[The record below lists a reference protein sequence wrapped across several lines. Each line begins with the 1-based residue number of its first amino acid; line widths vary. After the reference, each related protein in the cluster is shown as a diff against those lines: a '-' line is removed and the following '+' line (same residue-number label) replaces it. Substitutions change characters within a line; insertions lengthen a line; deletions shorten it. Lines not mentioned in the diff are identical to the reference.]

1 MLQTEIQVL
10 SSDDRVFPFCTRPS
24 PVSDTASAR
33 LSEAGFFCAI
43 FFQDEYT
50 SVNSVL
56 MRAFVL
62 VLLVAGVG
70 VSAETPLPFGIR
82 VQNVESLAQHH
93 SNVVFDTDLLASAN
107 AAEQALREMEQQL
120 GPYHP
125 DLAPALVETANLSL
139 AIGDIETAEEYLD
152 QALHNAR
159 VNNGLYGDQQLPI
172 LRGLLDLFLLS
183 GDREGF
189 EERAA
194 YQLRL
199 LGAGLPPFEAGE
211 LQAATEFFDV
221 SLDALLDASWEGRHR
236 DVLRLHDRFE
246 SMTEQVCA
254 DPSVADTWCQP
265 FTFRLGR
272 FYYLL
277 EYKLDVLLDDPRFE
291 RGFTDPSWQS
301 LDREPRL
308 DALQRRLFRRG
319 EQVFERLLS
328 LHPDNHDALSALAD
342 WHWFYKKRD
351 QAIELYR
358 RACAAEPQRFE
369 TAGPLPEY
377 PRLSYRLAFRDVPVR
392 VQLSTTVTEK
402 GQPRD
407 LNLAAI
413 DPGAEGVPGSLRR
426 ALRRM
431 VFRPAFADCQVPD
444 ESTFE
449 KQVFYLP

>member
-1 MLQTEIQVL
+1 M
-10 SSDDRVFPFCTRPS
+10 
-24 PVSDTASAR
+24 SDTASAR

-43 FFQDEYT
+43 FSEDEHP
-50 SVNSVL
+50 SVKSLL

-62 VLLVAGVG
+62 VLLVAGVE

-82 VQNVESLAQHH
+82 VQDVESLEQHH
-93 SNVVFDTDLLASAN
+93 SNVVFDTDLLAAAY
-107 AAEQALREMEQQL
+107 AAEQALGEMERRL

-139 AIGDIETAEEYLD
+139 AIGNIEAAEQYLD

-211 LQAATEFFDV
+211 LHAATEFFDV
-221 SLDALLDASWEGRHR
+221 SLDALLDASWEGRDR

-246 SMTEQVCA
+246 MMTEQVCA

-265 FTFRLGR
+265 LTFRLGR

-277 EYKLDVLLDDPRFE
+277 EYKLDVLVDDPRLE

-308 DALQRRLFRRG
+308 EALQRRLFIRG
-319 EQVFERLLS
+319 ELVFERLLS
-328 LHPDNHDALSALAD
+328 LKPDDHDALSALAD

-351 QAIELYR
+351 QATKLYR

-369 TAGPLPEY
+369 SAGPLPEY
-377 PRLSYRLAFRDVPVR
+377 PRLAYKVAFRDVPVS
-392 VQLSTTVTEK
+392 VELSTTVTER

-407 LNLAAI
+407 LDLAALE
-413 DPGAEGVPGSLRR
+413 PEAEGVPGSLKR
-426 ALRRM
+426 ALRNM
-431 VFRPAFADCQVPD
+431 VFRPAFANCQDPA
-444 ESTFE
+444 ESILE
-449 KQVFYLP
+449 MKLFYLP

>member
-1 MLQTEIQVL
+1 MTTGFFPFVPGPAQCLIQPL
-10 SSDDRVFPFCTRPS
+10 PASPRRVFFALYS
-24 PVSDTASAR
+24 
-33 LSEAGFFCAI
+33 
-43 FFQDEYT
+43 QDEHLP
-50 SVNSVL
+50 VNSVL
-56 MRAFVL
+56 IRALVL
-62 VLLVAGVG
+62 VLLVAGVE

-82 VQNVESLAQHH
+82 VQNVESLEQHH

-107 AAEQALREMEQQL
+107 AAEQALREMEQRL

-125 DLAPALVETANLSL
+125 DLAPALVETADLLL
-139 AIGDIETAEEYLD
+139 AIGDIEAAEQYLD

-221 SLDALLDASWEGRHR
+221 SLDALLDASWEGRDR

-254 DPSVADTWCQP
+254 DSSVADTWCQP

-277 EYKLDVLLDDPRFE
+277 EYKLDVLVDDPRFE
-291 RGFTDPSWQS
+291 RGFSDPGWQS

-308 DALQRRLFRRG
+308 EALQRRLFIRG

-328 LHPDNHDALSALAD
+328 LQPDNHDALSALAD

-351 QAIELYR
+351 QATKLYQ

-377 PRLSYRLAFRDVPVR
+377 PRLSYNLAFRDVPVP
-392 VQLSTTVTEK
+392 VELSTTVTER

-407 LNLAAI
+407 LDLAAV
-413 DPGAEGVPGSLRR
+413 DPEAEGLPGSLRR

-431 VFRPAFADCQVPD
+431 VFRPAFANCQEPA
-444 ESTFE
+444 ESMLE
-449 KQVFYLP
+449 MELFYLP

>member
-1 MLQTEIQVL
+1 M
-10 SSDDRVFPFCTRPS
+10 
-24 PVSDTASAR
+24 SDTASAR

-43 FFQDEYT
+43 FSEDEHS
-50 SVNSVL
+50 SVKSVL

-62 VLLVAGVG
+62 VLLVAGVQ

-82 VQNVESLAQHH
+82 VQDIESLEQHH
-93 SNVVFDTDLLASAN
+93 SNVVFDTDLLAAAY
-107 AAEQALREMEQQL
+107 AAEQALGEMERRL

-139 AIGDIETAEEYLD
+139 AIGNIEAAEQYLD

-221 SLDALLDASWEGRHR
+221 SLDALLDASWEGKARA
-236 DVLRLHDRFE
+236 VLRLHDRFE

-265 FTFRLGR
+265 LTFRLGR

-277 EYKLDVLLDDPRFE
+277 EYKLDVLVDDPRLE

-308 DALQRRLFRRG
+308 EALQRRLFIRG
-319 EQVFERLLS
+319 ELMFERLLS
-328 LHPDNHDALSALAD
+328 LKPDDHDALSALAD

-351 QAIELYR
+351 QATKLYR

-369 TAGPLPEY
+369 SAGPLPEY
-377 PRLSYRLAFRDVPVR
+377 PRLAYKVAFRDVPVS
-392 VQLSTTVTEK
+392 VELSTTVTER

-407 LNLAAI
+407 LDLAALE
-413 DPGAEGVPGSLRR
+413 PEAEGVPGSLKR
-426 ALRRM
+426 ALRNM
-431 VFRPAFADCQVPD
+431 VFRPAFANCQDPA
-444 ESTFE
+444 ESMLE
-449 KQVFYLP
+449 MKLFYLP

>member
-1 MLQTEIQVL
+1 M
-10 SSDDRVFPFCTRPS
+10 
-24 PVSDTASAR
+24 
-33 LSEAGFFCAI
+33 AGFFPFVPGLAQCLIQPLPASPRRV
-43 FFQDEYT
+43 FFALYSQDEHLP
-50 SVNSVL
+50 VNSVL
-56 MRAFVL
+56 IRALVL
-62 VLLVAGVG
+62 VLLVAAVE

-82 VQNVESLAQHH
+82 VQSVESLEQHH

-107 AAEQALREMEQQL
+107 AAEQALREMEQRL

-125 DLAPALVETANLSL
+125 DLAPALVETADLSL
-139 AIGDIETAEEYLD
+139 AIGDIEAAEQYLD

-221 SLDALLDASWEGRHR
+221 SLDALLDASWEGRER
-236 DVLRLHDRFE
+236 DVLRLHDRLE

-254 DPSVADTWCQP
+254 DSSVADTWCQP
-265 FTFRLGR
+265 LTFRLAR

-277 EYKLDVLLDDPRFE
+277 EYKLDVLVDDPRFE
-291 RGFTDPSWQS
+291 RGFADPSWQS

-308 DALQRRLFRRG
+308 EALQRRLFARG
-319 EQVFERLLS
+319 EKVLERLLALDPS
-328 LHPDNHDALSALAD
+328 DHEALSALAD

-351 QAIELYR
+351 QATSLYKQ
-358 RACAAEPQRFE
+358 ACAGSPERFGR
-369 TAGPLPEY
+369 AGPLPEY
-377 PRLSYRLAFRDVPVR
+377 PRLAYEPAFRDAPIAVT
-392 VQLSTTVTEK
+392 LAATVTER
-402 GQPRD
+402 GQAQN
-407 LNLAAI
+407 LTLAAAQPAVEEI
-413 DPGAEGVPGSLRR
+413 PGSLRR

-431 VFRPAFADCQVPD
+431 VFRPAFTDCQAPV
-444 ESTFE
+444 ESDLE
-449 KQVFYLP
+449 MDLFYFR

>member
-1 MLQTEIQVL
+1 M
-10 SSDDRVFPFCTRPS
+10 
-24 PVSDTASAR
+24 SDTASAR

-43 FFQDEYT
+43 FSEDEHP
-50 SVNSVL
+50 SVKSVL

-62 VLLVAGVG
+62 VLLVAGVE

-82 VQNVESLAQHH
+82 VQDVESLEQHH
-93 SNVVFDTDLLASAN
+93 SNVVFDTDLLAAAY
-107 AAEQALREMEQQL
+107 AAEQALGEMERRL

-139 AIGDIETAEEYLD
+139 AIGNIEAAEQYLD

-211 LQAATEFFDV
+211 LHAATEFFDV
-221 SLDALLDASWEGRHR
+221 SLDALLDASWEGRDR

-265 FTFRLGR
+265 LTFRLGR

-277 EYKLDVLLDDPRFE
+277 EYKLDVLVDDPRLE

-308 DALQRRLFRRG
+308 EALQRRLFIRG
-319 EQVFERLLS
+319 ELVFERLLS
-328 LHPDNHDALSALAD
+328 LKPDDHDALSALAD

-351 QAIELYR
+351 QATKLYR

-369 TAGPLPEY
+369 SAGPLPEY
-377 PRLSYRLAFRDVPVR
+377 PRLAYKVAFRDVPVS
-392 VQLSTTVTEK
+392 VELSTTVTER

-407 LNLAAI
+407 LDLAALE
-413 DPGAEGVPGSLRR
+413 PEAEGVPGSLRR

-431 VFRPAFADCQVPD
+431 VFRPAFANCQDPA
-444 ESTFE
+444 ESILE
-449 KQVFYLP
+449 MKLFYLP

>member
-1 MLQTEIQVL
+1 M
-10 SSDDRVFPFCTRPS
+10 
-24 PVSDTASAR
+24 SDTASAR

-43 FFQDEYT
+43 FSEDEHP
-50 SVNSVL
+50 SVKSVL

-62 VLLVAGVG
+62 VLLVAGVE

-82 VQNVESLAQHH
+82 VQDVESLEQHH
-93 SNVVFDTDLLASAN
+93 SNVVFDTDLLAAAY
-107 AAEQALREMEQQL
+107 AAEQALREMERRL

-139 AIGDIETAEEYLD
+139 AIGNIEAAEQYLD

-221 SLDALLDASWEGRHR
+221 SLDALLDASWEGRDR

-265 FTFRLGR
+265 LTFRLGR

-277 EYKLDVLLDDPRFE
+277 EYKLDVLVDDPRLE

-308 DALQRRLFRRG
+308 EALQRRLFIRG
-319 EQVFERLLS
+319 ELVFERLLS
-328 LHPDNHDALSALAD
+328 LKPDDHDALSALAD

-351 QAIELYR
+351 QATKLYR

-369 TAGPLPEY
+369 SAGPLPEY
-377 PRLSYRLAFRDVPVR
+377 PRLAYKVAFRDVPVS
-392 VQLSTTVTEK
+392 VELSTTVTER

-407 LNLAAI
+407 LDLAALE
-413 DPGAEGVPGSLRR
+413 PEAEGVPGSLRR
-426 ALRRM
+426 ALRHM
-431 VFRPAFADCQVPD
+431 VFRPAFANCQDPA
-444 ESTFE
+444 ESMLE
-449 KQVFYLP
+449 MKLFYLP

>member
-1 MLQTEIQVL
+1 
-10 SSDDRVFPFCTRPS
+10 
-24 PVSDTASAR
+24 VSDTASAR

-43 FFQDEYT
+43 FSEDENP
-50 SVNSVL
+50 SVKSVL

-62 VLLVAGVG
+62 VLLVSGVE

-82 VQNVESLAQHH
+82 VQDVESLEQHH
-93 SNVVFDTDLLASAN
+93 SNVVFDTDLLAAAY
-107 AAEQALREMEQQL
+107 AAEQALREMERRL

-139 AIGDIETAEEYLD
+139 AIGNIEAAEQYLD

-221 SLDALLDASWEGRHR
+221 SLDALLDASWEGRDR

-265 FTFRLGR
+265 LTFRLGR

-277 EYKLDVLLDDPRFE
+277 EYKLDVLVDDPRLE

-308 DALQRRLFRRG
+308 EALQRRLFIRG
-319 EQVFERLLS
+319 ELVFERLLS
-328 LHPDNHDALSALAD
+328 LKPDDHDALSALAD

-351 QAIELYR
+351 QATKLYR

-369 TAGPLPEY
+369 SAGPLPEY
-377 PRLSYRLAFRDVPVR
+377 PRLAYKVAFRDVPVS
-392 VQLSTTVTEK
+392 VELSTTVTER

-407 LNLAAI
+407 LDLAALE
-413 DPGAEGVPGSLRR
+413 PEAEGVPGSLRR
-426 ALRRM
+426 ALRHM
-431 VFRPAFADCQVPD
+431 VFRPAFANCQDPA
-444 ESTFE
+444 ESMLE
-449 KQVFYLP
+449 MKLFYLP

>member
-199 LGAGLPPFEAGE
+199 LGACRLMHCWMPAGR
-211 LQAATEFFDV
+211 ADIAMSCDYMT
-221 SLDALLDASWEGRHR
+221 ALNR
-236 DVLRLHDRFE
+236 
-246 SMTEQVCA
+246 
-254 DPSVADTWCQP
+254 
-265 FTFRLGR
+265 
-272 FYYLL
+272 
-277 EYKLDVLLDDPRFE
+277 
-291 RGFTDPSWQS
+291 
-301 LDREPRL
+301 
-308 DALQRRLFRRG
+308 
-319 EQVFERLLS
+319 
-328 LHPDNHDALSALAD
+328 
-342 WHWFYKKRD
+342 
-351 QAIELYR
+351 
-358 RACAAEPQRFE
+358 
-369 TAGPLPEY
+369 
-377 PRLSYRLAFRDVPVR
+377 
-392 VQLSTTVTEK
+392 
-402 GQPRD
+402 
-407 LNLAAI
+407 
-413 DPGAEGVPGSLRR
+413 
-426 ALRRM
+426 
-431 VFRPAFADCQVPD
+431 
-444 ESTFE
+444 
-449 KQVFYLP
+449 

>member
-1 MLQTEIQVL
+1 M
-10 SSDDRVFPFCTRPS
+10 
-24 PVSDTASAR
+24 SDTASAR

-43 FFQDEYT
+43 FSEDEHP
-50 SVNSVL
+50 SVKSVL

-62 VLLVAGVG
+62 VLLVAGVE

-82 VQNVESLAQHH
+82 VQDIESLDQHH
-93 SNVVFDTDLLASAN
+93 SNVVFDTDLLAAAY
-107 AAEQALREMEQQL
+107 AAEQALGEMERRL

-139 AIGDIETAEEYLD
+139 AIGNIEAAEQYLD

-211 LQAATEFFDV
+211 LHAATEFFDV
-221 SLDALLDASWEGRHR
+221 SLDALLDASWEGRDR

-265 FTFRLGR
+265 LTFRLGR

-277 EYKLDVLLDDPRFE
+277 EYKLDVLVDDPRLE

-308 DALQRRLFRRG
+308 EALQRRLFIRG
-319 EQVFERLLS
+319 ELVFERLLS
-328 LHPDNHDALSALAD
+328 LKPDDHDALSALAD

-351 QAIELYR
+351 QATKLYR

-369 TAGPLPEY
+369 SAGPLPEY
-377 PRLSYRLAFRDVPVR
+377 PRLAYKVAFRDVPVS
-392 VQLSTTVTEK
+392 VELSTTVTER

-407 LNLAAI
+407 LDLAALE
-413 DPGAEGVPGSLRR
+413 PEAEGVPGSLRR
-426 ALRRM
+426 ALRHM
-431 VFRPAFADCQVPD
+431 VFRPAFANCQDPA
-444 ESTFE
+444 ESMLE
-449 KQVFYLP
+449 MKLFYLP

>member
-1 MLQTEIQVL
+1 M
-10 SSDDRVFPFCTRPS
+10 
-24 PVSDTASAR
+24 SDTASAR
-33 LSEAGFFCAI
+33 LTEAGFFCAI
-43 FFQDEYT
+43 FSEDEHP
-50 SVNSVL
+50 SVKSVL

-62 VLLVAGVG
+62 VLLVAGVE

-82 VQNVESLAQHH
+82 VQDVESLEQHH
-93 SNVVFDTDLLASAN
+93 SNVVFDTDLLAAAY
-107 AAEQALREMEQQL
+107 AAEQALGEMERRL

-139 AIGDIETAEEYLD
+139 AIGNIEAAEQYLD

-211 LQAATEFFDV
+211 LHAATEFFDV
-221 SLDALLDASWEGRHR
+221 SLDALLDASWEGRDR

-265 FTFRLGR
+265 LTFRLGR

-277 EYKLDVLLDDPRFE
+277 EYKLDVLVDDPRLE

-308 DALQRRLFRRG
+308 EALQRRLFIKG
-319 EQVFERLLS
+319 ELVFERLLS
-328 LHPDNHDALSALAD
+328 LKPDDHDALSALAD

-351 QAIELYR
+351 QATKLYR

-369 TAGPLPEY
+369 SAGPLPEY
-377 PRLSYRLAFRDVPVR
+377 PRLAYKVAFRDVPVS
-392 VQLSTTVTEK
+392 VELSTTVTER

-407 LNLAAI
+407 LDLAALE
-413 DPGAEGVPGSLRR
+413 PEAEGVPGSLRR

-431 VFRPAFADCQVPD
+431 VFRPAFANCQDPA
-444 ESTFE
+444 ESILE
-449 KQVFYLP
+449 MKLFYLP

>member
-1 MLQTEIQVL
+1 M
-10 SSDDRVFPFCTRPS
+10 
-24 PVSDTASAR
+24 
-33 LSEAGFFCAI
+33 AGFFPFVPGRAQCLIQPLPASPRRV
-43 FFQDEYT
+43 FFALYSQDEHLP
-50 SVNSVL
+50 VNSVL
-56 MRAFVL
+56 IRALVL
-62 VLLVAGVG
+62 VLLVAGVE

-82 VQNVESLAQHH
+82 VQSVESLEQHH
-93 SNVVFDTDLLASAN
+93 SNVVFETDLLASVN
-107 AAEQALREMEQQL
+107 AAEQALREMEQRL

-125 DLAPALVETANLSL
+125 DLAPALVETADLSL
-139 AIGDIETAEEYLD
+139 AIGDIEAAEQHLD

-221 SLDALLDASWEGRHR
+221 SLDALLDASWEGRER

-254 DPSVADTWCQP
+254 DSSVAGTWCQP
-265 FTFRLGR
+265 FTFRLAR

-277 EYKLDVLLDDPRFE
+277 EYKLDVLVDDPRFE
-291 RGFTDPSWQS
+291 RGFADPSWQS

-308 DALQRRLFRRG
+308 EALQRRLFARG
-319 EQVFERLLS
+319 EKVLERLLALDPS
-328 LHPDNHDALSALAD
+328 DHEALSALAD

-351 QAIELYR
+351 QATSLYQQ
-358 RACAAEPQRFE
+358 ACAGSPERFGR
-369 TAGPLPEY
+369 AGPLPEY
-377 PRLSYRLAFRDVPVR
+377 PRLAYEPAFRDAPIAVT
-392 VQLSTTVTEK
+392 LAATVTER
-402 GQPRD
+402 GQAQN
-407 LNLAAI
+407 LTLAAAQPAVEEI
-413 DPGAEGVPGSLRR
+413 PGSLRR

-431 VFRPAFADCQVPD
+431 VFRPAFTDCQAPV
-444 ESTFE
+444 ESDLE
-449 KQVFYLP
+449 MDLFYFR

>member
-1 MLQTEIQVL
+1 MNTP
-10 SSDDRVFPFCTRPS
+10 PF
-24 PVSDTASAR
+24 
-33 LSEAGFFCAI
+33 EF
-43 FFQDEYT
+43 
-50 SVNSVL
+50 VL
-56 MRAFVL
+56 MSSLA
-62 VLLVAGVG
+62 LLLLFAGVQ

-82 VQNVESLAQHH
+82 VQDVESLERHH
-93 SNVVFDTDLLASAN
+93 SNVVFDSDLLAAAD
-107 AAEQALREMEQQL
+107 AAEQALLEMERRL

-125 DLAPALVETANLSL
+125 ELASALVETATLAL
-139 AIGDIETAEEYLD
+139 AIGNIEAAEKYLD

-172 LRGLLDLFLLS
+172 LRALLDLFLLS

-199 LGAGLPPFEAGE
+199 LGAGLPPYEAYE
-211 LQAATEFFDV
+211 LKAATEFFDV
-221 SLDALLDASWEGRHR
+221 SLDALLDPSWEGRDR

-254 DPSVADTWCQP
+254 DLSVAATWCQP

-277 EYKLDVLLDDPRFE
+277 EYKLDVLLDNPRLE
-291 RGFTDPSWQS
+291 RGFADPSWQS

-308 DALQRRLFRRG
+308 EALQRRLFIRG

-328 LHPDNHDALSALAD
+328 LDPSNHDALSALAD

-351 QAIELYR
+351 QATTLYQ
-358 RACAAEPQRFE
+358 RACAAEPRRFQK
-369 TAGPLPEY
+369 AGPLPEY
-377 PRLSYRLAFRDVPVR
+377 PRLGYELAFREAPVP
-392 VQLSTTVTEK
+392 VQLSTTVTER

-407 LNLAAI
+407 LRLHS
-413 DPGAEGVPGSLRR
+413 AEPSTQDIPGSLRR

-431 VFRPAFADCQVPD
+431 VFRPVFADCRDPV
-444 ESTFE
+444 ESVIE
-449 KQVFYLP
+449 MKLFYLP

>member
-1 MLQTEIQVL
+1 M
-10 SSDDRVFPFCTRPS
+10 
-24 PVSDTASAR
+24 SDTASAR

-43 FFQDEYT
+43 FSEDEHP
-50 SVNSVL
+50 SVKSVL

-62 VLLVAGVG
+62 VLVVAGVE

-82 VQNVESLAQHH
+82 VQDIESLEQHH
-93 SNVVFDTDLLASAN
+93 SNVVFDTDLLAAAY
-107 AAEQALREMEQQL
+107 AAEQALREMERRL

-139 AIGDIETAEEYLD
+139 AIGNIEAAEQYLD

-211 LQAATEFFDV
+211 LHAATEFFDV
-221 SLDALLDASWEGRHR
+221 SLDALLDASWEGRDR

-265 FTFRLGR
+265 LTFRLGR

-277 EYKLDVLLDDPRFE
+277 EYKLDVLVDDPRLE

-308 DALQRRLFRRG
+308 EALQRRLFIRG
-319 EQVFERLLS
+319 ELVFERLLS
-328 LHPDNHDALSALAD
+328 LKPDDHDALSALAD

-351 QAIELYR
+351 QATKLYR

-369 TAGPLPEY
+369 SAGPLPEY
-377 PRLSYRLAFRDVPVR
+377 PRLAYKVAFRDVPVS
-392 VQLSTTVTEK
+392 VELSTTVTER

-407 LNLAAI
+407 LDLAALE
-413 DPGAEGVPGSLRR
+413 PEAEGVPGSLKR
-426 ALRRM
+426 ALRNM
-431 VFRPAFADCQVPD
+431 VFRPAFANCQDPA
-444 ESTFE
+444 ESMLE
-449 KQVFYLP
+449 MKLFYLP

>member
-1 MLQTEIQVL
+1 M
-10 SSDDRVFPFCTRPS
+10 
-24 PVSDTASAR
+24 SDTASAR

-43 FFQDEYT
+43 FSEDEHP
-50 SVNSVL
+50 SVKSVL

-62 VLLVAGVG
+62 VLVVAGVE

-82 VQNVESLAQHH
+82 VQDIESLEQHH
-93 SNVVFDTDLLASAN
+93 SNVVFDTDLLAAAY
-107 AAEQALREMEQQL
+107 AAEQALREMERRL

-139 AIGDIETAEEYLD
+139 AIGNIEAAEQYLD

-221 SLDALLDASWEGRHR
+221 SLDALLDASWEGRDR

-265 FTFRLGR
+265 LTFRLGR

-277 EYKLDVLLDDPRFE
+277 EYKLDVLVDDPRLE

-308 DALQRRLFRRG
+308 EALQRRLFIRG
-319 EQVFERLLS
+319 ELVFERLLS
-328 LHPDNHDALSALAD
+328 LKPDDHDALSALAD

-351 QAIELYR
+351 QATKLYR

-369 TAGPLPEY
+369 SAGPLPEY
-377 PRLSYRLAFRDVPVR
+377 PRLAYKVAFRDVPVS
-392 VQLSTTVTEK
+392 VELSTTVTER

-407 LNLAAI
+407 LDLAALE
-413 DPGAEGVPGSLRR
+413 PEAEGVPGSLKR
-426 ALRRM
+426 ALRNM
-431 VFRPAFADCQVPD
+431 VFRPAFANCQDPA
-444 ESTFE
+444 ESMLE
-449 KQVFYLP
+449 MKLFYLP

>member
-1 MLQTEIQVL
+1 MSGV
-10 SSDDRVFPFCTRPS
+10 
-24 PVSDTASAR
+24 ASAR
-33 LSEAGFFCAI
+33 PSEAVFFAL
-43 FFQDEYT
+43 Y
-50 SVNSVL
+50 SRKMNKLPVKHSL
-56 MRAFVL
+56 MRVFLL
-62 VLLVAGVG
+62 VLLVAGVE

-82 VQNVESLAQHH
+82 VQDVESLEQHH
-93 SNVVFDTDLLASAN
+93 SNVVFDTDLLANAD
-107 AAEQALREMEQQL
+107 AAEQALRAMERRL

-139 AIGDIETAEEYLD
+139 AIGDIEVAEQYLD

-159 VNNGLYGDQQLPI
+159 VNNGLYGDQQLPV
-172 LRGLLDLFLLS
+172 LRGLLDLFLLA

-199 LGAGLPPFEAGE
+199 LGAGLPPFGPGE

-221 SLDALLDASWEGRHR
+221 SLDALLDVSWEGRDR

-254 DPSVADTWCQP
+254 DSSVSNTWCQP

-272 FYYLL
+272 LYYLL
-277 EYKLDVLLDDPRFE
+277 EHKLDVLVDDPRFE

-301 LDREPRL
+301 LDRDPRL
-308 DALQRRLFRRG
+308 EALQRRLFIRG
-319 EQVFERLLS
+319 KQVFERLLS
-328 LHPDNHDALSALAD
+328 LKPDNHDALSALAD
-342 WHWFYKKRD
+342 WHWFYKKRA
-351 QAIELYR
+351 QATNMYR
-358 RACAAEPQRFE
+358 LACAAEPQRFE

-377 PRLSYRLAFRDVPVR
+377 PRLAYNLAFRDVPIPV
-392 VQLSTTVTEK
+392 VLATTVTAR

-407 LNLAAI
+407 LELAAAE
-413 DPGAEGVPGSLRR
+413 PGAENVPGSLRR

-431 VFRPAFADCQVPD
+431 VFRPAFANCQDPA
-444 ESTFE
+444 ESMLE
-449 KQVFYLP
+449 LKLFYLP

>member
-1 MLQTEIQVL
+1 M
-10 SSDDRVFPFCTRPS
+10 
-24 PVSDTASAR
+24 SDTASAR

-43 FFQDEYT
+43 FSEDEHP
-50 SVNSVL
+50 SVKSVL

-62 VLLVAGVG
+62 VLLVAGVE

-82 VQNVESLAQHH
+82 VQDIESLEQHH
-93 SNVVFDTDLLASAN
+93 SNVVFDTDLLAAAY
-107 AAEQALREMEQQL
+107 AAEQALGEMERRL

-139 AIGDIETAEEYLD
+139 AIGNIEAAEQYLD

-211 LQAATEFFDV
+211 LHAATEFFDV
-221 SLDALLDASWEGRHR
+221 SLDALLDASWEGRDR

-265 FTFRLGR
+265 LTFRLGR

-277 EYKLDVLLDDPRFE
+277 EYKLDVLVDDPRLE

-308 DALQRRLFRRG
+308 EALQRRLFIRG
-319 EQVFERLLS
+319 ELVFERLLS
-328 LHPDNHDALSALAD
+328 LKPDDHDALSALAD

-351 QAIELYR
+351 QATKLYR

-369 TAGPLPEY
+369 SAGPLPEY
-377 PRLSYRLAFRDVPVR
+377 PRLAYKVAFRDVPVS
-392 VQLSTTVTEK
+392 VELSTTVTER

-407 LNLAAI
+407 LDLAALE
-413 DPGAEGVPGSLRR
+413 PEAEGVPGSLRR

-431 VFRPAFADCQVPD
+431 VFRPAFANCQDPA
-444 ESTFE
+444 ESMLE
-449 KQVFYLP
+449 MKLFYLP

>member
-1 MLQTEIQVL
+1 M
-10 SSDDRVFPFCTRPS
+10 
-24 PVSDTASAR
+24 SDTASAR

-43 FFQDEYT
+43 FSEDEHP
-50 SVNSVL
+50 SVKSVL

-62 VLLVAGVG
+62 VLLVAGVE

-82 VQNVESLAQHH
+82 VQDIESLEQHH
-93 SNVVFDTDLLASAN
+93 SNVVFDTDLLAAAY
-107 AAEQALREMEQQL
+107 AAEQALREMERRL

-139 AIGDIETAEEYLD
+139 AIGNIEAAEQYLD

-211 LQAATEFFDV
+211 LHAATEFFDV
-221 SLDALLDASWEGRHR
+221 SLDALLDASWEGRDR

-265 FTFRLGR
+265 LTFRLGR

-277 EYKLDVLLDDPRFE
+277 EYKLDVLVDDPRLE

-308 DALQRRLFRRG
+308 EALQRRLFIRG
-319 EQVFERLLS
+319 ELMFERLLS
-328 LHPDNHDALSALAD
+328 LKPDDHDALSALAD

-351 QAIELYR
+351 QATKLYR

-369 TAGPLPEY
+369 SAGPLPEY
-377 PRLSYRLAFRDVPVR
+377 PRLAYKVAFRDVPVS
-392 VQLSTTVTEK
+392 VELSTTVTER

-407 LNLAAI
+407 LDLAALE
-413 DPGAEGVPGSLRR
+413 PEAEGVPGSLKR
-426 ALRRM
+426 ALRNM
-431 VFRPAFADCQVPD
+431 VFRPAFANCQDPA
-444 ESTFE
+444 ESMLE
-449 KQVFYLP
+449 MKLFYLP